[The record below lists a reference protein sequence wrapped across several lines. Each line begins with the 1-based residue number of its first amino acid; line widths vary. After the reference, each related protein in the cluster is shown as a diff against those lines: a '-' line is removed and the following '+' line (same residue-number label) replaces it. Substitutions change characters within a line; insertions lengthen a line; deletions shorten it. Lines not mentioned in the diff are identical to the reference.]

1 MTGECTFSHPDGLE
15 ASGGIDAE
23 VVIKIHD
30 LHKSFGEHQ
39 VLRGIDLE
47 VRRREVVAIIGPSG
61 SGKSTLLRC
70 INLLERPT
78 SGTIDV
84 LGTRITEEKVRLFL
98 LRRRVGMVFQAFNL
112 FPHLDVLGN
121 VMEGPR
127 TALRIGRS
135 EAEALAFQLLE
146 KVGLREKAHAQA
158 WELSGGQQQ
167 RVAIA
172 RALAMNPEIMLFDEV
187 TSALDPELK
196 SEVLE
201 VMRELANDG
210 MTMVVVTHEMNFA
223 RKVADRVLFVDNGI
237 IAEEGPPVETL
248 ASPRTDRLSEFL
260 NVIFWGE

>member
-1 MTGECTFSHPDGLE
+1 MGERGSSHSDGFQAPGE
-15 ASGGIDAE
+15 TDSE

-30 LHKSFGEHQ
+30 LHKSFGEHE

-47 VRRREVVAIIGPSG
+47 INRREVVAVIGPSG

-127 TALRIGRS
+127 TALRLRRR

-223 RKVADRVLFVDNGI
+223 RKVADRVLFVDNGV

>member
-1 MTGECTFSHPDGLE
+1 MTGSRDSTPAGAIETH
-15 ASGGIDAE
+15 GGTDDR
-23 VVIKIHD
+23 VVIRIRD
-30 LHKSFGEHQ
+30 LHKRFGEHE

-84 LGTRITEEKVRLFL
+84 LGSRITDESIRLFL
-98 LRRRVGMVFQAFNL
+98 LRRKVGMVFQAFNL

-127 TALRIGRS
+127 TALRVGRR
-135 EAEALAFQLLE
+135 EAEALALQLLE
-146 KVGLREKAHAQA
+146 KVGLKEKAHAQA

-201 VMRELANDG
+201 VMRQLANDG

-223 RKVADRVLFVDNGI
+223 RKVADRVLFVDNGV

>member
-1 MTGECTFSHPDGLE
+1 MSATSDSNRSGAVEAFGGTTDGM
-15 ASGGIDAE
+15 
-23 VVIKIHD
+23 VIRIRD
-30 LHKSFGEHQ
+30 LHKTFGEHA

-47 VRRREVVAIIGPSG
+47 VERREVVAIIGPSG

-84 LGTRITEEKVRLFL
+84 LGTRITDGRVPLFQ
-98 LRRRVGMVFQAFNL
+98 LRRRVGMVFQSFNL
-112 FPHLDVLGN
+112 FPHLDVLAN

-127 TALRIGRS
+127 TALRVARND
-135 EAEALAFQLLE
+135 AEALALQLLE
-146 KVGLREKAHAQA
+146 KVGLSDKAHAQA

-172 RALAMNPEIMLFDEV
+172 RALAMNPEVMLFDEV

-201 VMRELANDG
+201 VMRQLATDG

-223 RKVADRVLFVDNGI
+223 RKVADRVIFVDNGI

-248 ASPRTDRLSEFL
+248 ASPRTERLSEFL

>member
-1 MTGECTFSHPDGLE
+1 MIGERGSSHPDRFQ
-15 ASGGIDAE
+15 ASGETDAE

-47 VRRREVVAIIGPSG
+47 VKRREVVAIIGPSG

-127 TALRIGRS
+127 TALRLRRR

-201 VMRELANDG
+201 VMRALANDG

-223 RKVADRVLFVDNGI
+223 RKVADRVLFVDNGV

>member
-1 MTGECTFSHPDGLE
+1 MTGKRDFGRPGAIE
-15 ASGGIDAE
+15 ASGGTDGE
-23 VVIKIHD
+23 MVIKIHD
-30 LHKSFGEHQ
+30 LHKSFGEHE

-47 VRRREVVAIIGPSG
+47 VERREVVAIIGPSG

-84 LGTRITEEKVRLFL
+84 LGTRITDDKVRLFL

-127 TALRIGRS
+127 TALRVRRRD
-135 EAEALAFQLLE
+135 AEALALQLLE

-201 VMRELANDG
+201 VMRQLANDG

-223 RKVADRVLFVDNGI
+223 RKVADRVLFVDNGV
-237 IAEEGPPVETL
+237 IAEAGPPVETL
-248 ASPRTDRLSEFL
+248 ASPKTDRLSEFL

>member
-1 MTGECTFSHPDGLE
+1 MNSVDHHSRATE
-15 ASGGIDAE
+15 ASGP
-23 VVIKIHD
+23 VISVSD
-30 LHKSFGEHQ
+30 LHKQFGEHL

-47 VRRREVVAIIGPSG
+47 VARQEVVTIIGPSG

-84 LGTRITEEKVRLFL
+84 LGTRITNKGVRLPQ

-112 FPHLDVLGN
+112 FPHRDVLGN
-121 VMEGPR
+121 IMEGPR
-127 TALRIGRS
+127 TALRMGRPD
-135 EAEALAFQLLE
+135 AEALALRLLD
-146 KVGLREKAHAQA
+146 KVGLSEKAHAQT

-201 VMRELANDG
+201 VMRQLANDG

-223 RKVADRVLFVDNGI
+223 RKVADRIIFIDDGV
-237 IAEEGPPVETL
+237 IAEEGSPVETL
-248 ASPRTDRLSEFL
+248 ASPKTERLHEFL

>member
-1 MTGECTFSHPDGLE
+1 MIGERGSSHPDGFQAPGE
-15 ASGGIDAE
+15 TDAE

-30 LHKSFGEHQ
+30 LHKSFGEHK

-47 VRRREVVAIIGPSG
+47 VNRREVVAVIGPSG

-127 TALRIGRS
+127 TALRLRRR

-223 RKVADRVLFVDNGI
+223 RKVADRVLFVDNGV

>member
-1 MTGECTFSHPDGLE
+1 MIGERGSSRPDGFQ
-15 ASGGIDAE
+15 ASGETDAE

-47 VRRREVVAIIGPSG
+47 VKRREVVAIIGPSG

-127 TALRIGRS
+127 TALRLRRR

-201 VMRELANDG
+201 VMRALANDG

-223 RKVADRVLFVDNGI
+223 RKVADRVLFVDNGV

>member
-1 MTGECTFSHPDGLE
+1 MRRKRDSSRPGAVEAFGGTQDG
-15 ASGGIDAE
+15 
-23 VVIKIHD
+23 VVIRIRD
-30 LHKSFGEHQ
+30 LHKTFGEHP

-47 VRRREVVAIIGPSG
+47 VARREVVAIIGPSG

-84 LGTRITEEKVRLFL
+84 LGTRITDKSVPLFL

-127 TALRIGRS
+127 TALRVGRS
-135 EAEALAFQLLE
+135 DAEALAFQLLE
-146 KVGLREKAHAQA
+146 KVGLRDKARAQA

-201 VMRELANDG
+201 VMRQLATDG

-223 RKVADRVLFVDNGI
+223 RKVADRVLFVDNGV

-248 ASPRTDRLSEFL
+248 ASPRTERLSEFL

>member
-1 MTGECTFSHPDGLE
+1 MTGERPFSHPDGYR
-15 ASGGIDAE
+15 ASGGTDAE

-84 LGTRITEEKVRLFL
+84 LGTRITEEKIRLFL

-127 TALRIGRS
+127 TALRLGRS

-223 RKVADRVLFVDNGI
+223 RKVADRVLFVDNGV